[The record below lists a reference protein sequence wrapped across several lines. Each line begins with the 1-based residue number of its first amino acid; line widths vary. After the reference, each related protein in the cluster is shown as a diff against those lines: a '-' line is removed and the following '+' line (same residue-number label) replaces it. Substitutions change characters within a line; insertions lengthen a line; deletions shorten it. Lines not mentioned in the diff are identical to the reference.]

1 MKQFAIAISLM
12 LAITLPSFSQQQHPI
27 VEKDY
32 VAYLF
37 TYFTGNHISE
47 EYDASFPSGHET
59 VSCNLPSGPLT
70 VTFCAVSGKATAI
83 HKKANPFS
91 LFLMIK

>member
-1 MKQFAIAISLM
+1 M
-12 LAITLPSFSQQQHPI
+12 LPS
-27 VEKDY
+27 
-32 VAYLF
+32 
-37 TYFTGNHISE
+37 
-47 EYDASFPSGHET
+47 
-59 VSCNLPSGPLT
+59 LPGTKLLVVIYRQGPLT